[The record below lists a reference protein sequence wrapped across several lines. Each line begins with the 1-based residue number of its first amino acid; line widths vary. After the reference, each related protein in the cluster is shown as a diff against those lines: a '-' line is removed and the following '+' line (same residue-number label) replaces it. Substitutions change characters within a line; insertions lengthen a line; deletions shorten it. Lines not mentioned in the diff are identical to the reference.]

1 MEEATLQ
8 ELKVGKSSSRL
19 SISRDSMIIPPGFE
33 ELFVPDRKLFILKC
47 REILVAV
54 NLQAVLA
61 GMGICTARAMERTQ
75 QL

>member
-1 MEEATLQ
+1 MT
-8 ELKVGKSSSRL
+8 
-19 SISRDSMIIPPGFE
+19 IPPGFE
-33 ELFVPDRKLFILKC
+33 ELFVPDRNFFILKC
-47 REILVAV
+47 HEILVAV

>member
-8 ELKVGKSSSRL
+8 ELK
-19 SISRDSMIIPPGFE
+19 
-33 ELFVPDRKLFILKC
+33 
-47 REILVAV
+47 
-54 NLQAVLA
+54 AVLA

>member
-1 MEEATLQ
+1 
-8 ELKVGKSSSRL
+8 
-19 SISRDSMIIPPGFE
+19 MIIPPGFE
-33 ELFVPDRKLFILKC
+33 ELFVPDLKLFILKC

-61 GMGICTARAMERTQ
+61 GMGICTVKAMERTQ